1 MLPVCRLPGLQR
13 AASCRGR
20 SIHIGSAQDRAGR
33 ARPARERADAPADL
47 APDLAPDRR
56 ELRRR
61 VGQRDFAA
69 SIARA
74 QAGATVH
81 LNAANMAAVAVAELT
96 FVGIRGLMPL
106 RK

>member
-1 MLPVCRLPGLQR
+1 VLPVCRLPGLQR

-33 ARPARERADAPADL
+33 ARPARERADAPT
-47 APDLAPDRR
+47 DLAPDRR